1 MAAVS
6 STTSTS
12 SLSTLSAKTGIA
24 GLVSGL
30 DTDSIVESMTL
41 ASRTKISNEQSKVTK
56 LQWKQ
61 TAYRNVTKA
70 LKEFQTKYLDVL
82 SKTNMRSS
90 SMYNMVSASTTSTA
104 VSVSSTSK
112 ATAGSITINSIS
124 QLATSQTVTTGA
136 AGVSKAISGT
146 ADVTALLADIT
157 DGGVSK
163 SFKLTLD
170 GKVKTITM
178 DAAFVE
184 QVNKGTSFEDALQQ
198 KVTAAFGEKSAD
210 VPTVSV
216 SLDGSNKL
224 SFTTAT
230 SGSQLTVNSLNS
242 TDTLDFLGLTNG
254 QSDKL
259 NTNLALNQLPLS
271 DTLEKDTDGK
281 IKFTIN
287 AVDFTFEET
296 DTLATVMSRVN
307 SSDAGVTLSYS
318 SISDK
323 FTMTAEE
330 SGIGDNITIS
340 ETDTNLM
347 TLFGMTEANSVAK
360 AGQNAI
366 LEVNGQEITRTSN
379 SVEIDGVKVELLAET
394 ATEFSI
400 ALKDDTSSLKDNI
413 KNFVTDYN
421 NIIDMVNGLIK
432 ETKDSDFQ
440 PLTDEQK
447 KEMSETEIKEWETKA
462 KVGLLSGDGV
472 LKGIASKMQSLMY
485 SSAVS
490 GGISLYNIGITS
502 AGYTENGKLVIDEE
516 KLDAALATKG
526 SAIKELFTTE
536 KTGLANQLNSIIN
549 SATKTT
555 GVKGTRGSLVEVA
568 GYESTTSD
576 TDNNIT
582 KSIEKMNKT
591 IKKLKAML
599 EDEETRYW
607 NKFTALETAMSNLNT
622 QSSMLT
628 SFSAS

>member
-12 SLSTLSAKTGIA
+12 SLSSLSAKTGIA

-82 SKTNMRSS
+82 SKTNMRGS

-136 AGVSKAISGT
+136 DGVSKAISGT
-146 ADVTALLADIT
+146 ADVTGLLADIT
-157 DGGVSK
+157 DDGVSK

-178 DAAFVE
+178 DKAFVE
-184 QVNKGTSFEDALQQ
+184 QVNGGTSFQAALQQ
-198 KVTAAFGEKSAD
+198 KVTAAFGEKSAN
-210 VPTVSV
+210 VPTVRV

-271 DTLEKDTDGK
+271 DTLTKDTDGK

-307 SSDAGVTLSYS
+307 SSEAGVTLGYS
-318 SISDK
+318 TISDK

-340 ETDTNLM
+340 ETGTNLM
-347 TLFGMTEANSVAK
+347 TLFGMTGANSVAK

-366 LEVNGQEITRTSN
+366 LEVNGQEISRTSN
-379 SVEIDGVKVELLAET
+379 SVEIDGVKVELLAKT

-400 ALKDDTSSLKDNI
+400 ALKDDTSTLKDNI

-432 ETKDSDFQ
+432 ETKDADFQ

-447 KEMSETEIKEWETKA
+447 EEMTETEIKEWETKA
-462 KVGLLSGDGV
+462 KVGLLSGDSV
-472 LKGIASKMQSLMY
+472 LKGIASKMQSMMY

-490 GGISLYNIGITS
+490 GGISLYNMGITS

-536 KTGLANQLNSIIN
+536 TTGLANQLNSIIN
-549 SATKTT
+549 SAAKTT
-555 GVKGTRGSLVEVA
+555 GVKGSRGSLVEVA

-607 NKFTALETAMSNLNT
+607 SKFTALETAMSNLNT